1 MQKNTVFL
9 GLGTNQGDKMAHLNQ
24 VIREI
29 NEQIGEIIHISSVYE
44 SDPWGFESEHS
55 FLNMVIKCMT
65 KLTAFELLNSTEK
78 IEQLIG
84 KNKTIDGKY
93 TDRNI
98 DIDILFYNDL
108 KINTD
113 KLAIPHPFI
122 WERNFV
128 YLPLLEIDPE
138 KIKLKPKN
146 ITLENS
152 LRYFDFKKK
161 PKF

>member
-9 GLGTNQGDKMAHLNQ
+9 GLGTNQGDKMAHLNHAMC
-24 VIREI
+24 EI

-44 SDPWGFESEHS
+44 SEPWGFESEHT
-55 FLNMVIKCMT
+55 FLNMVIECT
-65 KLTAFELLNSTEK
+65 TELTPFELINSTEK

-93 TDRNI
+93 SDRNI
-98 DIDILFYNDL
+98 DIDILFYSDL

-138 KIKLKPKN
+138 KINLKPN
-146 ITLENS
+146 NMTLENS
-152 LRYFDFKKK
+152 LSYFDFKKK
-161 PKF
+161 HKF